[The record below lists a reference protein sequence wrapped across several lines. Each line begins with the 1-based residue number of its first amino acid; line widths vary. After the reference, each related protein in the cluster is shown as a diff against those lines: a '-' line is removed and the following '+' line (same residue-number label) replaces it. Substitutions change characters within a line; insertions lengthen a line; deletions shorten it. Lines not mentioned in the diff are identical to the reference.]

1 MGENGVLPLPDSS
14 VKIVTVLL
22 MGYHGVICGMVG
34 DIFSPQ
40 LSDGL

>member
-1 MGENGVLPLPDSS
+1 MGENYVLPMPDSS

-22 MGYHGVICGMVG
+22 MGYLGAICSLVG